1 MSTPTTTRP
10 VTETESAEPVRPVKA
25 RRVRRSPA
33 DPAAPAVPSS
43 ERPTIWALMRGFN
56 PDRRWFHPA
65 QAAVWLYV
73 LAAVPIWA
81 GLPAWTLA
89 VVGVAGTALGVFA
102 ARRGYPVRLYGQA
115 QRRNALIL
123 TVTAGVMAT
132 AWLVFAATVRPT
144 NLIALGALVLGAVLF
159 GGAYA
164 LIRTQAP
171 VHRAEVEQQ
180 RVERQAEV
188 VAVQEQVEQQRAF
201 NEWEQI
207 LADAKLPG
215 LTVREKIDT
224 KAGFTLRLGNHP
236 TEGIRFS
243 DLKEAREKIANT
255 ASHRLGLRLSSEQ
268 IRPEETDSAAEFLL
282 HVATTN
288 YFATSIPYP
297 LDRPVGTIRKPIR
310 PAIYQDGTDV
320 EIGMLGVHTVMVGG
334 TGGGKSVFT
343 NNVLADCTHC
353 LDNLAWIAA
362 SDKLIPL
369 IYPWL
374 FPWFSGMTRR
384 PVIDRVA
391 GEDPKRVLRMLAD
404 GYKVAKLRNKR
415 LGPQSKFEPTPQDP
429 AISIFLEEASD
440 LLIDNSTVTIK
451 TFDGKEMN
459 GSQLVNAITRA
470 ARSAG
475 VSLYLITQ
483 YGLMDALGAHGS
495 FAKRNITQRI
505 AAKTY
510 SAHDGQATLVGM
522 NVDTTKLKNHT
533 ILVQPSSDEPR
544 VIPAKAYELDG
555 VDQIAPIAA
564 RNTANQP
571 RLPAWLQAEL
581 GQDYADRWNPK
592 HLPELFEVMKAQ
604 GFDWPSLEF
613 INAGGV
619 DDTFAALMQ
628 DALPSGADEKGQ
640 EQHDNGQEVQQAVE
654 TADDESTG
662 TATAAPSKEEIDKM
676 RSTADQKM
684 DAAIEKFRQWGSL
697 GETMTKV
704 FEVIRAENAPAFVPA
719 DRLAFVIDRVE
730 ENGDWEAAG
739 RELAAELA
747 GNPWKLETTTQDGA
761 EGWTRQALLDRI
773 KVYLTGEVV
782 VPGQRPAEATA
793 EPMAS
798 ILAALEG
805 RADDDMVGTGE
816 LTVLIGRVT
825 AEDDKTKRTGAAI
838 RLGRELGAAPWFL
851 EAQRIREGSHYRVGE
866 LRKAASDVAA
876 GIDRTPVAG

>member
-10 VTETESAEPVRPVKA
+10 VAETESAEPVRPVAA
-25 RRVRRSPA
+25 RRVRRGSRP
-33 DPAAPAVPSS
+33 DAPAVHSD
-43 ERPTIWALMRGFN
+43 RPTIWALLRAFN
-56 PDRRWFHPA
+56 PDRRWFHPF

-81 GLPAWTLA
+81 GLPTWTLA
-89 VVGVAGTALGVFA
+89 VVGAVGTALGVFA

-123 TVTAGVMAT
+123 TVTAGVAAT
-132 AWLVFAATVRPT
+132 AWLVFAANVRPT
-144 NLIALGALVLGAVLF
+144 NLLALGALVLGAILF

-164 LIRTQAP
+164 LIKTQAP
-171 VHRAEVEQQ
+171 VRKAEVEQQ

-188 VAVQEQVEQQRAF
+188 AAVVEQVEQQRAF

-215 LTVREKIDT
+215 LTVREKITT
-224 KAGFTLRLGNHP
+224 KAGYTLRLGNHP

-268 IRPEETDSAAEFLL
+268 IRPEETDSASEFLL

-334 TGGGKSVFT
+334 TGSGKSVFT
-343 NNVLADCTHC
+343 NNVLADTTHC

-391 GEDPKRVLRMLAD
+391 GEDPKRVLQMLAD

-415 LGPQSKFEPTPQDP
+415 LGPQSKFEPTPEDP

-495 FAKRNITQRI
+495 MAKRNITQRI
-505 AAKTY
+505 AGKTY
-510 SAHDGQATLVGM
+510 TTHDGQATLVGM
-522 NVDTTKLKNHT
+522 NVDTTKLRNHT

-581 GQDYADRWNPK
+581 GQSYADRWNPK

-619 DDTFAALMQ
+619 DETFTALMQ
-628 DALPSGADEKGQ
+628 TALAPAAG
-640 EQHDNGQEVQQAVE
+640 EQDQDGHDVQQAVE
-654 TADDESTG
+654 NADDESTG
-662 TATAAPSKEEIDKM
+662 TTAAPTNEEIQKM

-684 DAAIEKFRQWGSL
+684 DNAIEQFRKWGSL

-704 FEVIRAENAPAFVPA
+704 FEVIRAENAPAFIPA

-730 ENGDWEAAG
+730 QDGDWEAAG

-761 EGWTRQALLDRI
+761 AGWTREALMGRI
-773 KVYLTGEVV
+773 KAYLTGEVLPQPR
-782 VPGQRPAEATA
+782 PGEATA

-805 RADDDMVGTGE
+805 RADEDMVGTGE

-825 AEDDKTKRTGAAI
+825 AEEDEMRRRSAAI

-851 EAQRIREGSHYRVGE
+851 EAQRGREGSQYQVGA

-876 GIDRTPVAG
+876 GVDRAPAAG